1 MPKDTPTKK
10 TWKAMRKFANDESLT
25 PAEWEA
31 LSWLTLINRDNLY
44 FGPEN
49 CRWARTE
56 AERAD
61 NLKFFKSLGPSVN

>member
-1 MPKDTPTKK
+1 MPNPKELKK
-10 TWKAMRKFANDESLT
+10 TWRAMRKFANDEAMT
-25 PAEWEA
+25 PAEWTA

-61 NLKFFKSLGPSVN
+61 NLKFFKSLGPSIN